1 MATWSTR
8 KLYIKLLEV
17 SQADLDNMIR
27 QEVEETRSSKHIKFK
42 IGVGGSLE
50 GECGIYISQTTRQ
63 DEPWT
68 GGYRGKAKMRGA
80 ALFLFDLQSKYGEEK
95 GGEIEIWRGK
105 CVGSN
110 LDL

>member
-8 KLYIKLLEV
+8 KLNVKLLEV
-17 SQADLDNMIR
+17 SQPGLDNMIR
-27 QEVEETRSSKHIKFK
+27 QEVEETRNSKHIKSK
-42 IGVGGSLE
+42 IGVGGSME
-50 GECGIYISQTTRQ
+50 GECGIYISQITRQ
-63 DEPWT
+63 EEPWT
-68 GGYRGKAKMRGA
+68 GGNWGKVKMRGA

-95 GGEIEIWRGK
+95 GGEIEIWRGE